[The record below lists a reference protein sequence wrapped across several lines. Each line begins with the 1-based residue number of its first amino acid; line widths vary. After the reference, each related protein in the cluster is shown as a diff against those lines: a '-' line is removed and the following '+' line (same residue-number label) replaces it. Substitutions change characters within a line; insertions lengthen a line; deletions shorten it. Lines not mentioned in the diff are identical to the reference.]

1 MLWEQGAAGSNPVTP
16 TRRPRSLW
24 ETDGHPGLTSGLAV
38 PIAVCTEERCTVKST
53 IENLGPTRVRL
64 AIEVPWG
71 DLDHAFGEVYK
82 ELGRQVRVPGFRPGK
97 VPNRILDQR
106 IGRAAVLEQ
115 VVQHAVPEVYSEA
128 IRENQVRVLTQPDVE
143 VTRLDDGDTL
153 AFTATVDV
161 APTLELPELDALA
174 VTVDDVEVTDEE
186 VETQVSTMRE
196 RFAMLTGVERAA
208 QDGDYV
214 SIDLEAKLDGEV
226 LEDGTTS
233 GMSYE
238 VGTGTLMDGLDE
250 AVRGLSVDE
259 SATFTS
265 ALLSG
270 DAAGSDAEVTVTVRS
285 VKAKE
290 LPELDDDFASTA
302 SEFDTLAELQDD
314 VRTRLGRVKVM
325 QQGSQARDKLVE
337 HLLEVIE
344 VPVPETL
351 VERELEW
358 RTRAME
364 GELQQAGMDWDA
376 YFTAAGIEGREAYD
390 ADMKANVENAVRTQ
404 FVLDAIADAR
414 EVTVD
419 NDDLSAQIM
428 AQAQRNRVSP
438 EQYAQQLQQGNN
450 ISDFVADVR
459 RTKALAQLLESTT
472 ITDASGNEVDLEGL
486 RPKTVKADDA
496 EADGAEAED
505 GDAPK
510 KKAAAKKAPAKK
522 AAAKKAD
529 ADAPADD
536 AEPAPKKKAAAKKAP
551 AKKAAAAK
559 ADDAAEGSADDEAA
573 AES

>member
-1 MLWEQGAAGSNPVTP
+1 M
-16 TRRPRSLW
+16 
-24 ETDGHPGLTSGLAV
+24 
-38 PIAVCTEERCTVKST
+38 KST

-153 AFTATVDV
+153 AFTAEVDV
-161 APTLELPELDALA
+161 APTLELPELDSLA

-186 VETQVSTMRE
+186 IDTQVSTMRE
-196 RFAMLTGVERAA
+196 RFAVLTGVDRAA
-208 QDGDYV
+208 ADGDYV
-214 SIDLEAKLDGEV
+214 SIDLEATLDGEV

-238 VGTGTLMDGLDE
+238 VGTGTLMEGLDE
-250 AVRGLSVDE
+250 AVRGLSTDE
-259 SATFTS
+259 SATFTTK
-265 ALLSG
+265 LLSG
-270 DAAGSDAEVTVTVRS
+270 DAAGRDAEVTVTVRS

-302 SEFDTLAELQDD
+302 SEFDTLAELRDD

-337 HLLEVIE
+337 HLLEVVE
-344 VPVPETL
+344 VPIPETL
-351 VERELEW
+351 VERELQW
-358 RTRAME
+358 RSQSME
-364 GELQQAGMDWDA
+364 RELQQAGMDWDA
-376 YFTAAGIEGREAYD
+376 YFEMAGIEGREAYD
-390 ADMKANVENAVRTQ
+390 ADMRENVENAVRTQ

-450 ISDFVADVR
+450 IADFVADVR

-472 ITDASGNEVDLEGL
+472 ITDASGNEVDLEAL
-486 RPKTVKADDA
+486 RPRTTT
-496 EADGAEAED
+496 ADGDEAAE
-505 GDAPK
+505 APK

-522 AAAKKAD
+522 APAKKAAAAEAD
-529 ADAPADD
+529 ADEATDEA
-536 AEPAPKKKAAAKKAP
+536 AEAPKKKAAAKKAP
-551 AKKAAAAK
+551 AKKAPAK
-559 ADDAAEGSADDEAA
+559 KAA
-573 AES
+573 AEVEDADES